1 MKAALLV
8 IDLQRWFLEVGTPQK
23 VAGVPRLIAKTN
35 ELIDFFH
42 EKRLPIV
49 HVLTVHKADGST
61 RDLWM
66 RRHDRSAMVEGTR
79 DAEEHPNVHTFDTDV
94 MITKTRHSAFIR
106 TELESVLRKM
116 HIDTLVLAGFSTNAC
131 VGLTAI
137 EAYERDFD
145 VIIAQDAILGCDQA
159 RGDLMLQVL
168 KNEFAFEPQSNR
180 AIMEEISAE
189 AAPGG

>member
-1 MKAALLV
+1 MEGS
-8 IDLQRWFLEVGTPQK
+8 RST
-23 VAGVPRLIAKTN
+23 RLIAKTN

-66 RRHDRSAMVEGTR
+66 KRHDRSAMVEGTR
-79 DAEEHPNVHTFDTDV
+79 DAEEHPEVHAFYTDV
-94 MITKTRHSAFIR
+94 VITKTRHSAFIR

-116 HIDTLVLAGFSTNAC
+116 HIDTVVLAGFSTNAC

-145 VIIAQDAILGCDQA
+145 VIFAGDAILGCDRA
-159 RGDLMLQVL
+159 RGDAMLQVL

-180 AIMEEISAE
+180 AIMEEISAK
-189 AAPGG
+189 ATAGG

>member
-49 HVLTVHKADGST
+49 HVLTVHKDDGST

-66 RRHDRSAMVEGTR
+66 RRHDRSAMGEGTR
-79 DAEEHPNVHTFDTDV
+79 DAEEHPKVHTFDTDV